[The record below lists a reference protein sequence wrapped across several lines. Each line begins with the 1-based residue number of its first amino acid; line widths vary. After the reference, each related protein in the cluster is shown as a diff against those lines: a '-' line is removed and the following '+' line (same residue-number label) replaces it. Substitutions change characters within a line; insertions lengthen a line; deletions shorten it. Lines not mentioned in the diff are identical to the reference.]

1 MTIYQKMQMQFIVI
15 CSMLFTN
22 FAMAASSVDTAPATA
37 GGFVDYLTAVG
48 TSMGTVNTAVVTIMG
63 IIILV
68 MGIISLGGIV
78 AGLLKKMFG

>member
-1 MTIYQKMQMQFIVI
+1 MKIFDKINMYFFAG
-15 CSMLFTN
+15 SMLLFSN
-22 FAMAASSVDTAPATA
+22 LALAAGSVDTAPATA
-37 GGFVDYLTAVG
+37 GGFVEYLTAVG
-48 TSMGTVNTAVVTIMG
+48 TAMGTVNTAVVTIMG